1 MPVRAVQLIE
11 QEQKPRLFPRQI
23 DTELE
28 NCTEVCKYEKKK
40 LRKFL
45 ITEGITSI
53 AEMDYLLRKR
63 FEQYLLEEQ
72 HLKKIDRYIL
82 AYDRVKQYSIR
93 QQMQTL
99 SGRTRC
105 QWKLENKVLFIPYH
119 PDQTLAMEFDTV
131 RNRKNMV
138 WDFTKPCSSVLKNQ
152 IFITLNAVLSQFKEL
167 RKREQRLSG
176 LQYLYHFCAESG
188 IEDIEK
194 MEQKQVEEFE
204 SYLEQHTDSESRRM
218 LLLPILGYCRE
229 TVFLQNETIH
239 WDANIWYLERMRL
252 PEHRVNPSSAFVT
265 VSFIEITMPENR
277 RYAQEFMKYQIGIT
291 GQSVSTMVIKFGGI
305 KQFLIWLCE
314 RKESA
319 CSCSEEQ
326 IDRYLQEIQERGIIP
341 KTFNEYVTGLS
352 QFYHFMTVRGYM
364 ERMPFH
370 PEYYIKK
377 VIRRHH
383 DRSVS
388 PEICTELL
396 GLLHLL
402 PEHLRCMYLHLWC
415 LGLRISEV
423 CTLKGNSYYKKD
435 DETWIQLYQTKMKTY
450 KRIPIAEGL
459 YKIMQVYIRRNNIGP
474 DEYLF
479 KNKNGGA
486 CLTQTFR
493 ERMKKF
499 CKEQGI
505 AEGEYLFQ
513 THDYRHTV
521 ATFFYESGASLQ
533 SVRDYLGHSYQEMTE
548 QYIDYV
554 PQKIAKANDEYFK
567 QPGNNL
573 AVGLRKGGKRGR

>member
-11 QEQKPRLFPRQI
+11 QEPRLFPSQI

-28 NCTEVCKYEKKK
+28 NCTEVCKYDKKK
-40 LRKFL
+40 LKTFL
-45 ITEGITSI
+45 IAEGITSI

-82 AYDRVKQYSIR
+82 AYDRVKQYSLH

-138 WDFTKPCSSVLKNQ
+138 WDFAKPCASVLKNQ
-152 IFITLNAVLSQFKEL
+152 IFITLNAVLRQFKEL

-291 GQSVSTMVIKFGGI
+291 GQSLSTIVII
-305 KQFLIWLCE
+305 K
-314 RKESA
+314 
-319 CSCSEEQ
+319 
-326 IDRYLQEIQERGIIP
+326 
-341 KTFNEYVTGLS
+341 N
-352 QFYHFMTVRGYM
+352 
-364 ERMPFH
+364 
-370 PEYYIKK
+370 
-377 VIRRHH
+377 
-383 DRSVS
+383 SVS
-388 PEICTELL
+388 P
-396 GLLHLL
+396 
-402 PEHLRCMYLHLWC
+402 
-415 LGLRISEV
+415 
-423 CTLKGNSYYKKD
+423 
-435 DETWIQLYQTKMKTY
+435 
-450 KRIPIAEGL
+450 
-459 YKIMQVYIRRNNIGP
+459 
-474 DEYLF
+474 
-479 KNKNGGA
+479 
-486 CLTQTFR
+486 
-493 ERMKKF
+493 
-499 CKEQGI
+499 
-505 AEGEYLFQ
+505 
-513 THDYRHTV
+513 
-521 ATFFYESGASLQ
+521 
-533 SVRDYLGHSYQEMTE
+533 
-548 QYIDYV
+548 
-554 PQKIAKANDEYFK
+554 
-567 QPGNNL
+567 
-573 AVGLRKGGKRGR
+573 